1 MNIVKKMRT
10 ILKLHCMN
18 PFFEH
23 SMTLCV
29 LVNTVVMSMDRYG
42 ISLETERI
50 FNDFNMVFTY
60 IFIYEMGVKLVAI
73 GPKKYSASKWNMLDG
88 GIVLLSIIE
97 IIIEQ
102 QTMQN

>member
-23 SMTLCV
+23 FMTFCV
-29 LVNTVVMSMDRYG
+29 LGNTIAMSLDHYG
-42 ISLETERI
+42 ISIETERI
-50 FNDFNMVFTY
+50 LNNFNMAFTY

-73 GPKKYSASKWNMLDG
+73 GPKKYSTSKWNLLDG
-88 GIVLLSIIE
+88 GIVLLSIVE
-97 IIIEQ
+97 IIIEY
-102 QTMQN
+102 